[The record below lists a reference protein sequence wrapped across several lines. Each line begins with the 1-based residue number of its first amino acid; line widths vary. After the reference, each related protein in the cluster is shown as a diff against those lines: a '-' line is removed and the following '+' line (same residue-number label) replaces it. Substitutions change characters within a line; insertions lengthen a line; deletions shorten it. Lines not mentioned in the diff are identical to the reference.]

1 MITMKKIIMIGILV
15 SALFVLF
22 ASGKCMSHAQGTNI
36 NAQEEYVCLPCGAGC
51 DTILHKNPGIC
62 SHCSMELVKRSAVK
76 HTNVSPQELCF
87 FITKAGKDNVLL
99 LDVRTPAEFEGRAE
113 AKYGRL
119 SNAVNIPIQEL
130 SARIKELDA
139 WKDKQ
144 IVVYC
149 SHSHRSPR
157 ASYMLSQNGFTKVTN
172 MSGGMSVWSGSVK
185 DKKCN
190 ENLFIN
196 Q

>member
-1 MITMKKIIMIGILV
+1 MKKSFAVILLVAV
-15 SALFVLF
+15 SFISV
-22 ASGKCMSHAQGTNI
+22 KCLNNGHVVSKENNEI
-36 NAQEEYVCLPCGAGC
+36 YVCLPCGATC
-51 DTILHKNPGIC
+51 DTILHKSPGTC
-62 SHCSMELVKRSAVK
+62 SDCNMELVKRSAIK
-76 HTNVSPQELCF
+76 HTNIRPQELCS
-87 FITKAGKDNVLL
+87 FITKTGKDKVLL

-130 SARIKELDA
+130 AARMKELDA
-139 WKDKQ
+139 WRNKQ

-172 MSGGMSVWSGSVK
+172 MSGGMSVWGDSVK
-185 DKKCN
+185 DKECN
-190 ENLFIN
+190 ENLFIS

>member
-1 MITMKKIIMIGILV
+1 MRKIFIVSLLV
-15 SALFVLF
+15 TTLFVLIT
-22 ASGKCMSHAQGTNI
+22 SEKCVNEVQDNNI

-51 DTILHKNPGIC
+51 DTILHKIPGTC
-62 SHCSMELVKRSAVK
+62 SHCSMELVKRSTIK
-76 HTNVSPQELCF
+76 HTNVSPQELCS
-87 FITKAGKDNVLL
+87 FITKTGKDNVLL

-130 SARIKELDA
+130 SARMKELDA

-149 SHSHRSPR
+149 SHSHRNPR

-172 MSGGMSVWSGSVK
+172 MQGGMSVWSDSVK
-185 DKKCN
+185 DEKCN
-190 ENLFIN
+190 NKLFVR